1 MILDLTNINLW
12 HPRVCVN
19 HSYENFIG
27 IYVICLKERLFQM
40 FSTPRNVARLSFLF
54 KLTNVMLS
62 VAHQSE
68 LIPVLFDK
76 LFRFEIGVLLM
87 GLHS

>member
-12 HPRVCVN
+12 HPRVRVN
-19 HSYENFIG
+19 HSDEHFVG
-27 IYVICLKERLFQM
+27 IYVICLKERFFQM
-40 FSTPRNVARLSFLF
+40 FGTPRNVARLSLLF

-68 LIPVLFDK
+68 FIPVLFDE
-76 LFRFEIGVLLM
+76 LFRFEI
-87 GLHS
+87 